1 MRIKQLIGALA
12 FSGILAAG
20 VAYAAATSASTS
32 APAPLAEAESA
43 AFTSTWVALSDNE
56 AAGEMT
62 QTGLTATYSMG
73 ATLKFQDQTICN
85 TNDDGEGSSPEGKLG
100 FAISRFQLPSGT
112 TPSDGSELLF
122 TLTPDAGYSV
132 TPQRI
137 VFDIA
142 NLGYGDGRFAVYVNG
157 KEIKGTTDPGRSNDW
172 DKNNSAWKQNGKVRS
187 AYTQSVDLSSVGTS
201 SEPVVVSIKLFHR
214 NAQTDYNRKMG
225 VANVVISGTVAEEG
239 ATPVDPDK
247 PQVPA
252 EYASW
257 DIIGDGTVQFK
268 PNTEGGQWSYSGTR
282 YELSNCADPHVAYIK
297 NNTSASV
304 QFYCAKAGVY
314 SATFNVCSASN
325 PATVTYAIKNAQ
337 GLVETSVVM
346 PYNKEKGDV
355 EVNFPDQ
362 LSVGPKTLTVSFAAD
377 HTGFICNFHAPSFT
391 WVEEGVASEVP
402 AGYAPVPGELPISE
416 AFWTLDGLKI
426 EANNP
431 ANFGYASNNAGASAR
446 MYVKEEGNYSVH
458 FNFNW
463 FQNEGDLEI
472 EVLNEAGE
480 TEIAKQL
487 YHITGKHEA
496 DILLN
501 GTLTVG
507 PKTFKTYFR
516 NIAGGYCANFIA
528 PVFTKVEIG
537 EGTVVGLTVD
547 GRQADAAVVEALN
560 ADGAAA
566 ISDMVFTAV
575 PAVKATFDNG
585 SAVEAAVK
593 VENGTAVA
601 TFAHPVLAEKS
612 FTLNIEGLHIYT
624 AADTDKAVKIV
635 YDAALN
641 QADGS
646 WSNGL
651 YTIRNCNDG
660 WGGTQFKFKP
670 GTHTLEV
677 PSNVIVKQVKF
688 AQLFDNYDPGKVVSV
703 TSEGAKSFMP
713 TVSDFVQGS
722 ASAYDLV
729 VNFENHQQGA
739 PITFTLEGGQP
750 VAWFELLVEEVR
762 YEGEPTFKGGVHTAT
777 DVKNHAVVTLSFDR
791 PMQDAVATYNG
802 KEVKADGGKTTL
814 KFSLWDLA
822 WGAETV
828 LTLPAGAAKDVDGNA
843 NTEAITYT
851 VKVGAQPST
860 VDPVESVIYVT
871 NVDELR
877 AAVADVMATNNSA
890 AAPRRV
896 IILKDGDY
904 DLGDDTYIGKND
916 KGEDAVM
923 SPSTSS
929 VCLHI
934 NKAYNVSLI
943 GESRDGV
950 VIKGTRTGISN
961 PVFSTRYSTNIYMEN
976 LTIINELDYGKE
988 NRVGVGVAHYGGN
1001 RDVMVNVRLLSQQ
1014 DTQVTGE
1021 QGYYYNCEIH
1031 GSVDYICGGG
1041 SHFYENCTF
1050 VQLGGGYITAPST
1063 SAAMKYGYVFQNCT
1077 IKGVSGYYL
1086 GRPWQ
1091 NKPAAHFL
1099 NTTMEATP
1107 AEAGWG
1113 GMGTL
1118 ETRFYE
1124 FNSMD
1129 ASGSALDL
1137 SKRANSPTSTN
1148 KYTPVLTAEEADEF
1162 TVENVLGGDDSWLA
1176 TEELATDIAAPE
1188 GVAYEKEGNYIYWYP
1203 VDGAAGYM
1211 IYNNGQY
1218 VGYASGDCDH
1228 FDLATNEGYKK
1239 VQARAAED
1247 YSYTIR
1253 AIAPNGTMSDHS
1265 FAMTPGN
1272 PTGIEAPEA
1281 DNAAVE
1287 VRYYNLQGQPV
1298 EEGYRGAVIKVSV
1311 AADGTRT
1318 VSKILAD

>member
-32 APAPLAEAESA
+32 APAPLADAESA
-43 AFTSTWVALSDNE
+43 AIE
-56 AAGEMT
+56 
-62 QTGLTATYSMG
+62 
-73 ATLKFQDQTICN
+73 
-85 TNDDGEGSSPEGKLG
+85 
-100 FAISRFQLPSGT
+100 
-112 TPSDGSELLF
+112 
-122 TLTPDAGYSV
+122 
-132 TPQRI
+132 
-137 VFDIA
+137 
-142 NLGYGDGRFAVYVNG
+142 
-157 KEIKGTTDPGRSNDW
+157 
-172 DKNNSAWKQNGKVRS
+172 
-187 AYTQSVDLSSVGTS
+187 
-201 SEPVVVSIKLFHR
+201 
-214 NAQTDYNRKMG
+214 
-225 VANVVISGTVAEEG
+225 
-239 ATPVDPDK
+239 
-247 PQVPA
+247 
-252 EYASW
+252 
-257 DIIGDGTVQFK
+257 
-268 PNTEGGQWSYSGTR
+268 
-282 YELSNCADPHVAYIK
+282 
-297 NNTSASV
+297 
-304 QFYCAKAGVY
+304 
-314 SATFNVCSASN
+314 
-325 PATVTYAIKNAQ
+325 ATVTWPMGASSAEDVTATVNPENLLTTTFSVGSDIAATRSATAFTTDGAGWACTQFQVKNRSTEA
-337 GLVETSVVM
+337 
-346 PYNKEKGDV
+346 EKGDV
-355 EVNFPDQ
+355 NENEYIEFVVTPVAGKFKATG
-362 LSVGPKTLTVSFAAD
+362 LSMYAMLD
-377 HTGFICNFHAPSFT
+377 GFGDGRLKITAIAGDKS
-391 WVEEGVASEVP
+391 VELASEVAPKRPRSEANVVWTKEDCLLSYPISGLDAVAGPVTIRIKMWNRNTGSSKRIGFADVVVTGELYEEGAEVPETAP
-402 AGYAPVPGELPISE
+402 AGWSVIPGT
-416 AFWTLDGLKI
+416 FNKI
-426 EANNP
+426 ESATNGTETGWTKSDKNIQYEDAKNQFGSITSGGWASINFFCDKAGAYEMVMPFRWDQANGQNDDIHFVITDQATGNVEIDQHFIFTGGRDDKTIP
-431 ANFGYASNNAGASAR
+431 LEGVISKGRKTFKVTFTGVGNTSYITNIMAPTFNWVSEDYDASQIPSGYLAIPGTLSISKNYWTENGLRVENDNTETPNFGYASNGNYATAR
-446 MYVKEEGNYSVH
+446 VYCAEEGFYTAK
-458 FNFNW
+458 FNFYS
-463 FQNEGDLEI
+463 FYSAGDMTLE
-472 EVLNEAGE
+472 LKDEATQKVE
-480 TEIAKQL
+480 ATAV
-487 YHITGKHEA
+487 YHITAQEVA
-496 DILLN
+496 DILLP
-501 GTLTVG
+501 GKVTVG
-507 PKTFKTYFR
+507 KKSLKVSFSNVSGAF
-516 NIAGGYCANFIA
+516 CANFYAPEFAIA
-528 PVFTKVEIG
+528 ELG

-560 ADGAAA
+560 ADGTAA

-612 FTLNIEGLHIYT
+612 FTLNIDGLHIYT
-624 AADTDKAVKIV
+624 PADTDKAVKIV
-635 YDAALN
+635 YDAALK

-688 AQLFDNYDPGKVVSV
+688 AQLFDNYAPGKVVSV
-703 TSEGAKSFMP
+703 TSEGAESFMP
-713 TVSDFVQGS
+713 TVSDFVQGG
-722 ASAYDLV
+722 AGAYDLV

-739 PITFTLEGGQP
+739 PITFTLEGNQP

-762 YEGEPTFKGGVHTAT
+762 YEGEPTFKGGAHTAT

-822 WGAETV
+822 WDAETV
-828 LTLPAGAAKDVDGNA
+828 LTIPAGAAKDVDGNA

-877 AAVADVMATNNSA
+877 TAVADVMATNNTA

-916 KGEDAVM
+916 KGEDVVM

-1148 KYTPVLTAEEADEF
+1148 KYTPVLTAEEAVEF